1 MINLESITQFI
12 LPLLLSYFAHLYGR
26 KKDEAEIKKLE
37 IESKNL
43 GIQARKL
50 ELEADQKEIEAEKS
64 EIDVM
69 DRTVEFYKSKM
80 TEMLDEIEY
89 LKEQIGELKVLIE
102 GLVLNQCLGDK
113 CPTKIELNKIMI
125 KRAARKK
132 VKKNDNI

>member
-12 LPLLLSYFAHLYGR
+12 LPLLLSYFAYLYGR

-80 TEMLDEIEY
+80 AEMLDEIEY
-89 LKEQIGELKVLIE
+89 LKEQISELKEMIE
-102 GLVLNQCLGDK
+102 SLVLNQCLGDN
-113 CPTKIELNKIMI
+113 CPTKIELNKIMA

-132 VKKNDNI
+132 VKKNDSI

>member
-12 LPLLLSYFAHLYGR
+12 LPLLLSYFAYLYGR

-80 TEMLDEIEY
+80 AEMLDEIED

-113 CPTKIELNKIMI
+113 CPTKIEYKKILV
-125 KRAARKK
+125 KRATRKSRTNK
-132 VKKNDNI
+132 QD